1 MAGEREAQGI
11 PDWAQEERKHDL
23 AWIAENKTSFWP
35 AAQSQFQAQGRGVIV
50 VDTTQKPE
58 PDAGHPM
65 YYLPRVIVEHTNDTD
80 TLRMVKEYNP
90 ESEFVVLLL
99 KPEGKSSTYR
109 VQTVENMPF
118 KTQRGR
124 PRSQ

>member
-1 MAGEREAQGI
+1 
-11 PDWAQEERKHDL
+11 
-23 AWIAENKTSFWP
+23 
-35 AAQSQFQAQGRGVIV
+35 
-50 VDTTQKPE
+50 
-58 PDAGHPM
+58 M
-65 YYLPRVIVEHTNDTD
+65 YYLPRVIVEHTDDTD

-99 KPEGKSSTYR
+99 KPKGKSSTYR
-109 VQTVENMPF
+109 VQTVENMPV